1 MTDKRSGVEKRRMYM
16 GAFVVALVID
26 LAISLFKGQSYQPT
40 LVGLAIMI
48 ASVLYFAY
56 SYFRDR

>member
-1 MTDKRSGVEKRRMYM
+1 MTDKPSGVEKRRFYM

-26 LAISLFKGQSYQPT
+26 LAISFFKGQPYQPT

-48 ASVLYFAY
+48 GAVLYFAV
-56 SYFRDR
+56 SYLRDR

>member
-1 MTDKRSGVEKRRMYM
+1 MYM

>member
-1 MTDKRSGVEKRRMYM
+1 MDKPNGAEKRRLYLA
-16 GAFVVALVID
+16 AFAIALTID
-26 LAISLFKGQSYQPT
+26 LAISFFKGEAYRPT
-40 LVGLAIMI
+40 LIGLAIMI